1 MSSLAAAAAGLLAL
15 LGTPLF
21 VVLAAVTLFLLFQ
34 SGIDLSI
41 AIVEMNRMAEMPL
54 LAAIPLFALAGYIL
68 AESRAPQRL
77 VKFSHAILGWLPGG
91 FAIISLIT
99 CALFTA
105 FTGASGITIVA
116 LGGLLLPGLIKERY
130 GENFSYGLL
139 TTSGS
144 LGLLFPPSLP
154 LILYGVVSETNIEKL
169 FLAGIV
175 PGLIMLLVLVIYSMR
190 SGIAAGVSRAPFSWR
205 EARKALWES
214 AWELPLPVV
223 VLGGIYGGFVA
234 VSEAAALTA
243 LYVLI
248 VESFIRREVT
258 WKKLYKA
265 MLECMILVG
274 AVLIILGAALAF
286 TNYLIDAQIPM
297 KTLELFESHISNRIT
312 FLLMLNVFL
321 LLVGCILDIFS
332 SLVVVV
338 PLVLPIAHAYGVD
351 PIHLGVIF
359 LANLQLGYST
369 PPVGMNLFI
378 ASLRFEQP
386 VGKLYVAS
394 LPFLI
399 LLLLVL
405 FLITYL
411 PELSLWLPGLV

>member
-1 MSSLAAAAAGLLAL
+1 MSSLAAAAAGILAL

-21 VVLAAVTLFLLFQ
+21 VVLAGVTLFLLFQ
-34 SGIDLSI
+34 SGVDLSI
-41 AIVEMNRMAEMPL
+41 AIIEMNRMAETPL

-77 VKFSHAILGWLPGG
+77 VKFSHAVLGWLPGG

-190 SGIAAGVSRAPFSWR
+190 SGIAAGVPRAAFSWK

-214 AWELPLPVV
+214 AWEIPLPVV

-248 VESFIRREVT
+248 VESVIRREVT

-297 KTLELFESHISNRIT
+297 KTLALFESHISSRIT

-411 PELSLWLPGLV
+411 PELSLWLPSLV